1 MPINFDKLGIDVL
14 LAGVQ
19 KAIALPPGL
28 AVFVTSDAALER
40 AESMDDRG
48 YYFDFCEFA
57 KNDAKDN
64 TPINSIYPPSLRPPR
79 KSRCHARRG
88 A

>member
-1 MPINFDKLGIDVL
+1 
-14 LAGVQ
+14 
-19 KAIALPPGL
+19 L

-64 TPINSIYPPSLRPPR
+64 TPSTPSIPIFMPSA
-79 KSRCHARRG
+79 KESV
-88 A
+88 